1 MALDGVYL
9 SLVKNELEKILIGS
23 RVDKIHQP
31 AKGTVVISFRTLHDG
46 TKKVLMSVAAGTA
59 RVHFTNREL
68 ENPKVPPMFCM
79 LLRKHLAS
87 GKLVAIRQDG
97 CERILNFD
105 FEATDEFG
113 DKVILSLDCEIMGRC
128 SNVILVGKDGRVIDA
143 IKRVNDDMSSVR
155 RVLPGIAYTLPP
167 KEERL
172 SLFSLD
178 KSELFAKLD
187 LMSSQDAAKAVLKT
201 LEGISPVF
209 AREAIFYA
217 ARGKDKMVAEL
228 TDDERTRLYF
238 YLSNTA
244 DTVLSGNNKYVLLKD
259 KSGKMTDF
267 CFTDISQYGN
277 LMTVKEYP
285 TPSEL
290 LDSFYFER
298 DVINQ
303 TRQRADD
310 LFKTVLNLTE
320 RIRRRVA
327 LQKQELLDCADRDK
341 YRLMGDLIMS
351 NLYRIN
357 KGDKKALL
365 ENYFDESC
373 PTVEVELDT
382 RLTPTQNA
390 QKYYSEYR
398 KADNAEKK
406 LTELIAAGEQEL
418 IYIDSVFDSLSR
430 ATTESDLS
438 EIRTELW
445 QSGYLKQPKSKQK
458 QPKALPP
465 IEYISSDGY
474 SILVGRNNRQ
484 NDQLTTK
491 IAEKSDIWLHT
502 QGITGSHVIIKCDGT
517 NPPEETVEEAALI
530 AAYNSSARGSSL
542 VPVDYVLVKYVK
554 KPSGSKPGMVIF
566 TNNKTLYV
574 TPDEESVEKLRKE

>member
-1 MALDGVYL
+1 MALDGVFL
-9 SLVKNELEKILIGS
+9 GLVKSELEKSLIGS

-31 AKGTVVISFRTLHDG
+31 AKGTVVISLRTQHDG
-46 TKKVLMSVAAGTA
+46 TKKVLMCASAGTA
-59 RVHFTNREL
+59 RVHLTSREL
-68 ENPKVPPMFCM
+68 ENPKTPPMFCM

-87 GKLVAIRQDG
+87 GKLIAIRQDG
-97 CERILNFD
+97 SERILNFD

-113 DKVILSLDCEIMGRC
+113 DKVVLTLACEIMGRC
-128 SNVILVGKDGRVIDA
+128 SNVILIGKEGRVIDA

-155 RVLPGIAYTLPP
+155 RVLPGVVYTLPP

-172 SLFSLD
+172 SLYSLD
-178 KSELFAKLD
+178 KDEFLEHLD
-187 LMSSQDAAKAVLKT
+187 NMSSQDAAKAVLKT

-209 AREAIFYA
+209 AREAVFYA
-217 ARGKDKMVAEL
+217 THGADKMVSEL
-228 TDDERTRLYF
+228 TDDERTRLCF
-238 YLSNTA
+238 YLNNTA
-244 DTVLSGNNKYVLLKD
+244 SSIESGTNKYVLLKD

-267 CFTDISQYGN
+267 CFTDISQYGS
-277 LMTVKEYP
+277 LMTTKEYSM
-285 TPSEL
+285 PSEL

-310 LFKTVLNLTE
+310 LFKTVLGLTE

-357 KGDKKALL
+357 KGDKKALF

-373 PTVEVELDT
+373 PTVEIKLDE

-390 QKYYSEYR
+390 QKYYAEYR
-398 KADNAEKK
+398 KADTAEKK
-406 LTELIAAGEQEL
+406 LTELIASGEQEL
-418 IYIDSVFDSLSR
+418 VYIDSVFDSLSR
-430 ATTESDLS
+430 ATTESELS

-445 QSGYLKQPKSKQK
+445 QSGYLKQPKSKLK

-474 SILVGRNNRQ
+474 QILVGRNNRQ
-484 NDQLTTK
+484 NDQLTAK
-491 IAEKSDIWLHT
+491 IADKTDIWLHT
-502 QGITGSHVIIKCDGT
+502 QGITGSHVIIRCDGIT
-517 NPPEETVEEAALI
+517 PPEETIEEAALI

-542 VPVDYVLVKYVK
+542 VPVDYVLAKFVK
-554 KPSGSKPGMVIF
+554 KPAGAKPGMVIF

-574 TPDEESVEKLRKE
+574 TPDAESVEKLRKD

>member
-9 SLVKNELEKILIGS
+9 SLVKKELEQMLIGS

-31 AKGTVVISFRTLHDG
+31 AKGTIVISLRTIHDG
-46 TKKVLMSVAAGTA
+46 TKKVLMCASAGTA
-59 RVHFTNREL
+59 RVHLTNREL
-68 ENPKVPPMFCM
+68 ENPKTPPMFCM
-79 LLRKHLAS
+79 LLRKHLSS

-113 DKVILSLDCEIMGRC
+113 DKVKLTIACEIMGRC
-128 SNVILVGKDGRVIDA
+128 SNIIFIGNDGRVIDA

-155 RVLPGIAYTLPP
+155 RVLPGMAYTLPP

-172 SLFSLD
+172 LLYSLD
-178 KSELFAKLD
+178 KDEFLARLD
-187 LMSSQDAAKAVLKT
+187 NMSTQDVAKAVLKT

-209 AREAIFYA
+209 AREAVFYA
-217 ARGKDKMVAEL
+217 THGIDKTVSEL
-228 TDDERTRLYF
+228 TDDERTRLCF
-238 YLSNTA
+238 YLANTA
-244 DTVLSGNNKYVLLKD
+244 SAIEAGTNKYVLLKD

-277 LMTVKEYP
+277 LMTTREYA
-285 TPSEL
+285 TPGEL

-298 DVINQ
+298 DVLNQ

-357 KGDKKALL
+357 KGDKSANL
-365 ENYFDESC
+365 ENYFDEAC
-373 PTVEVELDT
+373 PTVEIKLDE
-382 RLTPTQNA
+382 RLTPSQNA
-390 QKYYSEYR
+390 QKYYVEYR
-398 KADNAEKK
+398 KSDTAEKK
-406 LTELIAAGEQEL
+406 LTQLIADGEQEL

-430 ATTESDLS
+430 ATTENDLS

-458 QPKALPP
+458 QQKALLP

-474 SILVGRNNRQ
+474 KILVGRNNRQ

-491 IAEKSDIWLHT
+491 IAEKSDVWLHT

-517 NPPEETVEEAALI
+517 VPPEETVEEAALI

-542 VPVDYVLVKYVK
+542 VPVDYVPVRYVK

-574 TPDEESVEKLRKE
+574 TPDDDTIEKLRKD

>member
-1 MALDGVYL
+1 MALDGVFL
-9 SLVKNELEKILIGS
+9 GLVKSELEKSLIGS

-31 AKGTVVISFRTLHDG
+31 AKGTVVISLRTQHDG
-46 TKKVLMSVAAGTA
+46 TKKVLMCASAGTA
-59 RVHFTNREL
+59 RVHLTSREL
-68 ENPKVPPMFCM
+68 ENPKTPPMFCM

-87 GKLVAIRQDG
+87 GKLIAIRQDG
-97 CERILNFD
+97 SERILNFD

-113 DKVILSLDCEIMGRC
+113 DKVVLTLACEIMGRC
-128 SNVILVGKDGRVIDA
+128 SNVILIGKEGRVIDA

-155 RVLPGIAYTLPP
+155 RVLPGVVYTLPP

-172 SLFSLD
+172 SLYSLD
-178 KSELFAKLD
+178 KDEFLEHLD
-187 LMSSQDAAKAVLKT
+187 NMSSQDAAKAVLKT

-209 AREAIFYA
+209 AREAVFYA
-217 ARGKDKMVAEL
+217 THGADKMVSEL
-228 TDDERTRLYF
+228 TDDERTRLCF
-238 YLSNTA
+238 YLNNTA
-244 DTVLSGNNKYVLLKD
+244 SSIESGTNKYVLLKD

-267 CFTDISQYGN
+267 CFTDISQYGS
-277 LMTVKEYP
+277 LMTTKEYSM
-285 TPSEL
+285 PSEL

-310 LFKTVLNLTE
+310 LFKTVLGLTE

-373 PTVEVELDT
+373 PTVEIKLDE

-390 QKYYSEYR
+390 QKYYAEYR
-398 KADNAEKK
+398 KADTAEKK
-406 LTELIAAGEQEL
+406 LTELIASGEQEL
-418 IYIDSVFDSLSR
+418 VYIDSVFDSLSR
-430 ATTESDLS
+430 ATTESELS

-445 QSGYLKQPKSKQK
+445 QSGYLKQPKSKLK

-474 SILVGRNNRQ
+474 QILVGRNNRQ
-484 NDQLTTK
+484 NDQLTAK
-491 IAEKSDIWLHT
+491 IADKTDIWLHT
-502 QGITGSHVIIKCDGT
+502 QGITGSHVIIRCDGIT
-517 NPPEETVEEAALI
+517 PPEETIEEAALI

-542 VPVDYVLVKYVK
+542 VPVDYVLAKFVK
-554 KPSGSKPGMVIF
+554 KPAGAKPGMVIF

-574 TPDEESVEKLRKE
+574 TPDAESVEKLRKD